1 MSCPCGPA
9 PDSFVDAYTKRFGQ
23 APGTYSVEAYDAAAI
38 LLKGIDSGAVTR
50 PALRLRRRLDGQGLA
65 RRYKWTD
72 TGELTSNLIWIYK
85 VQ

>member
-9 PDSFVDAYTKRFGQ
+9 PDAFVDAYTKKFGQ

-50 PALRLRRRLDGQGLA
+50 PALRDFVAGYDGRA
-65 RRYKWTD
+65 SRVA
-72 TGELTSNLIWIYK
+72 TSGPTPGN
-85 VQ
+85 